1 MSEIIM
7 TITRLTL
14 TIVLGWP
21 VLVLLALA
29 ARVAALGATAPMPEY
44 AGWLLL
50 GSAPAIVAA
59 LIARGA
65 PSRSVTQVLWDAEH
79 AGAAAVSRG

>member
-1 MSEIIM
+1 M
-7 TITRLTL
+7 TMTRLTL

-29 ARVAALGATAPMPEY
+29 ARAAMFGTDVSMLEY

-50 GSAPAIVAA
+50 GGTPGIIA
-59 LIARGA
+59 LIIARGA
-65 PSRSVTQVLWDAEH
+65 PSRSMTQVLWDTEH
-79 AGAAAVSRG
+79 AGSIATARVPRR